1 MQKSVE
7 IYKDQYIQIHQCKD
21 GYWLYDFE
29 QGMNLA
35 MRSETEHAAISEGF
49 EYYQERTKNLIAEN
63 KLLKAKIESFVRQFV
78 DEDTDVDFDSE

>member
-1 MQKSVE
+1 MQKGVK
-7 IYKDQYIQIHQCKD
+7 IYKDQYIQIHQYKD

-49 EYYQERTKNLIAEN
+49 EYYQERTKNLFAEN
-63 KLLKAKIESFVRQFV
+63 KLLKAKIESFIRQFV

>member
-1 MQKSVE
+1 MQKGVE

-49 EYYQERTKNLIAEN
+49 AHYQARTNNLLAEN